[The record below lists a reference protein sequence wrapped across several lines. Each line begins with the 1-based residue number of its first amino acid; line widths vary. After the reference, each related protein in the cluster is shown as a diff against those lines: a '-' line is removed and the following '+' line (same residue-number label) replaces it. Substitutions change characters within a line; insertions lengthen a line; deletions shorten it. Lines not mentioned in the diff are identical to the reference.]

1 MRLFTGI
8 DLSPAIVQ
16 KLEALIEELRPAAD
30 VKWSPAE
37 NLHITTKFIGAWPE
51 ERLGEIQRALE
62 SLPARAPL
70 SIAVQKLGFFP
81 NPHSPQVFWAGV
93 SGGEELAGLARDTED
108 ALTPLGIARE
118 KRAFSAHLTLAR
130 ISKTPVRQLLQ
141 AIAKLPATDF
151 GRFVTDRF
159 HLYESRPGSGGSVYT
174 KLGEFPLS
182 R

>member
-30 VKWSPAE
+30 VKWSPPG
-37 NLHITTKFIGAWPE
+37 NLHITTKFIGEWPE
-51 ERLGEIQRALE
+51 ERLGELLRALE
-62 SLPARAPL
+62 HVPARPPL

-81 NPHSPQVFWAGV
+81 NPHAPQVFWAGV
-93 SGGEELAGLARDTED
+93 SGGEELAGLARDTEN
-108 ALTPLGIARE
+108 ALGKLDIAKE
-118 KRAFSAHLTLAR
+118 KRPFSAHLTLAR

-151 GRFVTDRF
+151 GCFVTDRF
-159 HLYESRPGSGGSVYT
+159 YLYQSRPGPKGSVYS
-174 KLGEFPLS
+174 KLAEFPLS
-182 R
+182 K